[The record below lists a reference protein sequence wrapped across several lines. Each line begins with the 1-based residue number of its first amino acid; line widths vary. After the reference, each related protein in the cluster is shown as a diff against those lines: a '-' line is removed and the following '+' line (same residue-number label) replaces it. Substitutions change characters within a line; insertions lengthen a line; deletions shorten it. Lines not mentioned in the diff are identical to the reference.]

1 MAKSGRPLMP
11 RACLKNHSCNLH
23 IPIYGI
29 FFQRFVVK
37 MWSNQEN
44 RVRKQVKN
52 PCEARKIKASQ
63 ILHKII
69 STQHLTWLIIG
80 VILQIEQRRGHKE
93 IRR

>member
-1 MAKSGRPLMP
+1 
-11 RACLKNHSCNLH
+11 
-23 IPIYGI
+23 
-29 FFQRFVVK
+29 

-69 STQHLTWLIIG
+69 STHLLTVLITS
-80 VILQIEQRRGHKE
+80 VIVRLEQRKKRKFTSTLFLFGANVSTQIDKE
-93 IRR
+93 EADYEY

>member
-1 MAKSGRPLMP
+1 
-11 RACLKNHSCNLH
+11 
-23 IPIYGI
+23 
-29 FFQRFVVK
+29 

-69 STQHLTWLIIG
+69 STHLLTWLIIG
-80 VILQIEQRRGHKE
+80 AIVQIEQRKRDKRNKE
-93 IRR
+93 KFRRSQNQMLNENNTSDSPNVQKIYLITERSNDL

>member
-1 MAKSGRPLMP
+1 
-11 RACLKNHSCNLH
+11 
-23 IPIYGI
+23 
-29 FFQRFVVK
+29 

-69 STQHLTWLIIG
+69 STQLLTLLIIRAIVQLEQKRG
-80 VILQIEQRRGHKE
+80 VQREQKE
-93 IRR
+93 QKS